1 MATAAE
7 KMFCARASERLRAA
21 HHTQDSLGGAGTPIP
36 NLYEVLG
43 RVNFPKVWSFLD

>member
-1 MATAAE
+1 MC
-7 KMFCARASERLRAA
+7 KGLRETEGRTS
-21 HHTQDSLGGAGTPIP
+21 HAGFVGRGRDP